1 LHSASLLALNLLLLR
16 AVISGNASITCCLL
30 IANLKYCSWKYRSG
44 FSMSLNL
51 SELMVAVKLNANR
64 NVVGVL
70 RGFDQF
76 MNLVLDNTLEV
87 NGNDTTEIG
96 MVVSVPTSVSLSSF
110 SIDTQFT
117 TVVGSCIFAS
127 TGFLQIVICIILI
140 VH

>member
-1 LHSASLLALNLLLLR
+1 
-16 AVISGNASITCCLL
+16 
-30 IANLKYCSWKYRSG
+30 
-44 FSMSLNL
+44 MSLNL

-110 SIDTQFT
+110 SIDAQFT
-117 TVVGSCIFAS
+117 TVVGSCIFA
-127 TGFLQIVICIILI
+127 
-140 VH
+140 

>member
-1 LHSASLLALNLLLLR
+1 
-16 AVISGNASITCCLL
+16 
-30 IANLKYCSWKYRSG
+30 
-44 FSMSLNL
+44 MSLNL

-96 MVVSVPTSVSLSSF
+96 MVVIRGNSVVMIEALEA
-110 SIDTQFT
+110 
-117 TVVGSCIFAS
+117 VR
-127 TGFLQIVICIILI
+127 
-140 VH
+140 

>member
-1 LHSASLLALNLLLLR
+1 
-16 AVISGNASITCCLL
+16 
-30 IANLKYCSWKYRSG
+30 
-44 FSMSLNL
+44 MSLNL
-51 SELMVAVKLNANR
+51 SVLMVAVKLNANR
-64 NVVGVL
+64 NVIGVL

-110 SIDTQFT
+110 SIDTQST

-127 TGFLQIVICIILI
+127 TGFLYIAICIILM